1 MKSKRLPSQAEW
13 RDYILG
19 GGESLLPLI
28 LIAGGAGVVIGVL
41 NSTGLAFQLSLILTS
56 LGKSQ
61 GVLVMLL
68 LTAVISIILGMGMPT
83 AAIYIVLATVIAP
96 ALVDMKI
103 TPMAA
108 HLFLFYFGLLS
119 MLTPPVAVASMV
131 AAGLAGADMWRTGI
145 VGVLLASTA
154 YLLPFFWVF
163 NPAIL
168 LDGSYTAITLAI
180 ISVLAAAFLLAQAAF
195 RIGQPSAAEKGLGV
209 VVLAAALVVGSA
221 TLWLG
226 TENWAVLAPACAGA
240 ALAWWLAR
248 AGSASAILQ
257 QSPG

>member
-1 MKSKRLPSQAEW
+1 
-13 RDYILG
+13 
-19 GGESLLPLI
+19 
-28 LIAGGAGVVIGVL
+28 
-41 NSTGLAFQLSLILTS
+41 
-56 LGKSQ
+56 
-61 GVLVMLL
+61 L
-68 LTAVISIILGMGMPT
+68 LTAVISIVLGMGMPT

-96 ALVDMKI
+96 ALVEMKI

-145 VGVLLASTA
+145 VGVLLASSA

-168 LDGSYTAITLAI
+168 LDGSITAITLAI
-180 ISVLAAAFLLAQAAF
+180 LSVLAAALMLAQAAF
-195 RIGQPSAAEKGLGV
+195 HLGQPGAAEKGIGLLLFV
-209 VVLAAALVVGSA
+209 VMLVIGSSTLWIGQENLLVLVPTVAGYALV
-221 TLWLG
+221 
-226 TENWAVLAPACAGA
+226 
-240 ALAWWLAR
+240 WWLNRMGGAHV
-248 AGSASAILQ
+248 ILQ